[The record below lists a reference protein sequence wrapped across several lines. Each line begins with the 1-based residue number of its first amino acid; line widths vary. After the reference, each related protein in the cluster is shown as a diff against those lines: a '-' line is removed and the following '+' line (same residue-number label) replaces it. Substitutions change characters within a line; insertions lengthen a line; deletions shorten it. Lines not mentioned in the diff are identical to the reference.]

1 MEINGVVK
9 GHHSGLSPCAF
20 IGLVV
25 LVVRAGPILRYTAAA
40 VICLYCRL
48 PFHVAR
54 ALAVQA
60 MKRDVNVHYNL
71 FVP

>member
-9 GHHSGLSPCAF
+9 GHHSGLSPVRLLDWWCWWF
-20 IGLVV
+20 VLGLYYVTQ
-25 LVVRAGPILRYTAAA
+25 RRQ
-40 VICLYCRL
+40 LYCRL